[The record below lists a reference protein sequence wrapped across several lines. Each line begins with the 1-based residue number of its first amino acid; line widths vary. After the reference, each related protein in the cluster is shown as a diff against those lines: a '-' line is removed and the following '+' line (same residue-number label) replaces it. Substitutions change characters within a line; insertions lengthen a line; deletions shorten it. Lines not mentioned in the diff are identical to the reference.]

1 MAAII
6 MEGTVA
12 KRRKWMASFKPKY
25 FVLLENGSL
34 LQFASSDD
42 KSFSFKARNSVALGD
57 HDTNVFVKDCG
68 ECYGMFLIELTV
80 RVRGQDTVHEFAVE
94 SAALQHRWMKALQSI
109 SRRKEPKLK
118 YLL

>member
-1 MAAII
+1 

-25 FVLLENGSL
+25 FVLFETGSL
-34 LQFASSDD
+34 LQFASSEE
-42 KSFSFKARNSVALGD
+42 KSSNFKPRYSSSLSA

-94 SAALQHRWMKALQSI
+94 SAALKLKWMKALQSI